1 MPIDAGH
8 LALPKKGL
16 LLMHEN
22 QEPQSMSPDE
32 GVIEILCSRIAEL
45 ERDNA
50 RARITILLKE
60 QELTQLRGDQSQS
73 DSA

>member
-1 MPIDAGH
+1 
-8 LALPKKGL
+8 
-16 LLMHEN
+16 
-22 QEPQSMSPDE
+22 MSPDE

-60 QELTQLRGDQSQS
+60 QELAQLRGEQSQS

>member
-8 LALPKKGL
+8 LVLLKKGL
-16 LLMHEN
+16 LLMQEN
-22 QEPQSMSPDE
+22 QEAQSMSPDE
-32 GVIEILCSRIAEL
+32 GVIEILCTRIAEL

-50 RARITILLKE
+50 RARITLLLKE

-73 DSA
+73 GSA

>member
-1 MPIDAGH
+1 MSIGAGH
-8 LALPKKGL
+8 LALLKKGL
-16 LLMHEN
+16 LLMQEN
-22 QEPQSMSPDE
+22 QEAQSMSPDE
-32 GVIEILCSRIAEL
+32 GVIEILCTRIAEL